1 MAEMI
6 FFFFFKNKEKEKIST
21 ARNRSL
27 FLTQIVQ
34 SLLLLYLKSFL
45 NPNP

>member
-1 MAEMI
+1 MYGGDK
-6 FFFFFKNKEKEKIST
+6 FFSKNKEKEKKVT
-21 ARNRSL
+21 ARNKFL

-34 SLLLLYLKSFL
+34 SLLLLYLKSFF